1 MLFKRLLVLAVV
13 AAMASVASA
22 QVLPSVPGVGGT
34 VGGVLNDPLGEVGQT
49 ARDTT
54 RMTTR
59 ELRNMREVASR
70 MLLRRYPG
78 QIDTDA
84 EGAIVVRSEI
94 IAIAPSAAALA
105 VAQMR
110 GFSIGERVDSGGL
123 GLDMIVLRS
132 PRNISTRRALELLR
146 DLDPEGTYEFNHIYL
161 GAGDTPPIAKQAN
174 NRGGA
179 TTGVRVGLIDSGVD
193 ADHPAFA
200 GASIQQRG
208 FAGAAHV
215 GAHGTAVASLIAGA
229 RGSAPGS
236 TLYVADVYGGA
247 PTGGG
252 ATAIVAALGWLV
264 QSHARV
270 INISLVGPNNR
281 AVEAAV
287 RAAIARGHV
296 IVAAVGNDG
305 PAAAPL
311 YPASYPGVVGV
322 TGVDAR
328 NRVLP
333 EAGRGAQVDFA
344 APGSDFSAASPGGR
358 TTAIRGTSYAAPI
371 VAGLL
376 ARGSGNSATAQA
388 ALAREALDLGPRGGD
403 QTYGAGFVGQD
414 VRDSA
419 RHLARR

>member
-1 MLFKRLLVLAVV
+1 MRFKHLLVLAVTAV
-13 AAMASVASA
+13 AAGAASA
-22 QVLPSVPGVGGT
+22 QVLPSVPSVGGT
-34 VGGVLNDPLGEVGQT
+34 VGGVLNDPLGEAEQT
-49 ARDTT
+49 A

-59 ELRNMREVASR
+59 ELRNVREVASR
-70 MLLRRYPG
+70 QLLRRYPD
-78 QIDTDA
+78 QIDADA
-84 EGAIVVRSEI
+84 DGAIVVRSEI
-94 IAIAPSAAALA
+94 IALAPSATALVAAQA
-105 VAQMR
+105 R
-110 GFSIGERVDSGGL
+110 GFSVGERVETGEL
-123 GLDMIVLRS
+123 GLEMVTLRA
-132 PRNISTRRALELLR
+132 PQTISTRRAVALLR
-146 DLDPEGTYEFNHIYL
+146 ELDPEGAYEFNHIYL
-161 GAGDTPPIAKQAN
+161 GAGHTPSIAKQASS
-174 NRGGA
+174 RA
-179 TTGVRVGLIDSGVD
+179 ASAGVRVGLIDSGVD
-193 ADHPAFA
+193 ADHPALA

-208 FAGAAHV
+208 FAGPARV
-215 GAHGTAVASLIAGA
+215 GAHGTAVASLIAGECGA
-229 RGSAPGS
+229 APGS

-264 QSHARV
+264 QSRARV

-287 RAAIARGHV
+287 HAAIARGHM

-344 APGSDFSAASPGGR
+344 APGSDFSAATLGGR
-358 TTAIRGTSYAAPI
+358 TAAIRGTSYAAPI

-376 ARGSGNSATAQA
+376 AQRGGDGASAQA
-388 ALAREALDLGPRGGD
+388 SLAREALDLGPRGGD
-403 QTYGAGFVGQD
+403 QIFGAGLVGQGI
-414 VRDSA
+414 RDN
-419 RHLARR
+419 ARRMARR